1 MKIKQFTWNIVD
13 SNSWLITEENH
24 GLLIDAID
32 SEDLYE
38 TLEPLETVNIIITHA
53 HFDHIYGLNRI
64 KELKPGAVVYAT
76 KQCSLNIGNKY
87 KNMSASANAFM
98 AFYKGKIFSG
108 NIDPMVCAPAEK
120 IFEGSMNFQWQ
131 KHELKLEAYYGHSND
146 SMIAVIDDKYMFS
159 GDTILAIPTVTRF
172 PGGSTTRFWQED
184 IKKLETMKMESVF
197 PGHGMAGSLE
207 NMLAVNRMPEKYR

>member
-98 AFYKGKIFSG
+98 AFYKGKIFSK
-108 NIDPMVCAPAEK
+108 IDKKTGFDERTHQNLFFYLFFL
-120 IFEGSMNFQWQ
+120 IFKFLAYFLPFFLI
-131 KHELKLEAYYGHSND
+131 LKFRTNHPLPD
-146 SMIAVIDDKYMFS
+146 FS
-159 GDTILAIPTVTRF
+159 TCDFCPTV
-172 PGGSTTRFWQED
+172 S
-184 IKKLETMKMESVF
+184 
-197 PGHGMAGSLE
+197 
-207 NMLAVNRMPEKYR
+207 